1 MEYRVLVADDEPL
14 ALKSVCLIIEQRCEN
29 YKIAATAE
37 NGQEALQKIREYVP
51 DLVICD
57 IKMPLL
63 SGVELAAIIRKEFP
77 EICFIIVSG
86 YQDFEY
92 AQSAIR
98 SGVTDYLLK
107 PIVPSALLNSLEHA
121 AVKIR
126 KIHYTECNRILW
138 TIGNG
143 KKADMQ
149 KLKCYIPYRQYYGAI
164 LRTNGLPRRFAMD
177 KTREIYSDINEQ
189 FLIFGRDEMEALYLI
204 PKKLLSERDFLRYME
219 KIQKQRKEPDYYTLI
234 YDSRPFSVNELQEK
248 IRKMYQELDL
258 RSSVGITQCVN
269 LAEPLEISGQQ
280 ARELRELEE
289 NIMMELEAAART
301 KKAGRIRSEIR
312 KGYSALEKYRPSQLW
327 MENFTRE
334 IMAVMRQNGLS
345 RISVPESEYLLSD
358 AFFYAVSVKMLT
370 DSLMDIFLNF
380 QREELEEGKAD
391 SQEYFDKIEHYLKLN
406 LGKPIML
413 MELCH
418 QFGISQPYM
427 SRLFR
432 KYSGNSFSQHL
443 TELRMNRAKEL
454 FREKPDSFIK
464 DVAAMVGYED
474 QFYFSRLFRSYTG
487 KSPSEFLKEIADE
500 EESID
505 LLL

>member
-1 MEYRVLVADDEPL
+1 
-14 ALKSVCLIIEQRCEN
+14 
-29 YKIAATAE
+29 
-37 NGQEALQKIREYVP
+37 
-51 DLVICD
+51 
-57 IKMPLL
+57 
-63 SGVELAAIIRKEFP
+63 
-77 EICFIIVSG
+77 
-86 YQDFEY
+86 
-92 AQSAIR
+92 
-98 SGVTDYLLK
+98 
-107 PIVPSALLNSLEHA
+107 
-121 AVKIR
+121 
-126 KIHYTECNRILW
+126 
-138 TIGNG
+138 
-143 KKADMQ
+143 
-149 KLKCYIPYRQYYGAI
+149 
-164 LRTNGLPRRFAMD
+164 
-177 KTREIYSDINEQ
+177 
-189 FLIFGRDEMEALYLI
+189 
-204 PKKLLSERDFLRYME
+204 
-219 KIQKQRKEPDYYTLI
+219 
-234 YDSRPFSVNELQEK
+234 
-248 IRKMYQELDL
+248 MYQELDQ
-258 RSSVGITQCVN
+258 RSSVGVTQCVN
-269 LAEPLEISGQQ
+269 LAEPPEISGQQ

-301 KKAGRIRSEIR
+301 KKADRIRSEIR

-487 KSPSEFLKEIADE
+487 KSPSEFLREISNDNDKEIK
-500 EESID
+500 I
-505 LLL
+505 